1 MKSMQTERPQLAVVI
16 KGYYDT
22 KDNEAFGIY
31 LLDTK
36 SVYIIPCE
44 KDILN
49 EYESFDCLGDTI
61 NSFKN
66 KGYEI
71 KYDIS
76 ENTNI
81 DIRTNYPIL
90 R

>member
-1 MKSMQTERPQLAVVI
+1 MQTQTPQLAVVI

-49 EYESFDCLGDTI
+49 EQKKSEFYQAMEQEEGVITSGSSDSRDDLLTRLRD
-61 NSFKN
+61 
-66 KGYEI
+66 KGI
-71 KYDIS
+71 
-76 ENTNI
+76 
-81 DIRTNYPIL
+81 
-90 R
+90 

>member
-1 MKSMQTERPQLAVVI
+1 MQTEKPQLAVVI

-36 SVYIIPCE
+36 KVYIIPCE

-61 NSFKN
+61 NSFKD
-66 KGYEI
+66 KGYKI
-71 KYDIS
+71 KYDIN
-76 ENTNI
+76 ENTNF
-81 DIRTNYPIL
+81 DIKSNFPIL
-90 R
+90 T